1 MPHHQPLRRFGAAV
15 AQVKSPPNRHHQG
28 EQEQRKSD
36 AQYRQS
42 AAAFVAKRV
51 LRDEPGQCHRLTP
64 ERTGNGAQ
72 KAGTSQPSK
81 DRRSTSL
88 STTGQIRFVPCSE
101 CSCPRSQFSSA
112 SVLFE
117 SGSHQDRGFSTS
129 IVSCIDRA
137 RKWRSSSGL
146 DDKCHTRLGITIT
159 TAQACIKS
167 RSILANGGTKPCR
180 GCVLAL
186 WLTSADCRE
195 GRTSALSGDAVS
207 TLGTL
212 RTVFR
217 AYLGNSKVGTG
228 GDILAIRIPWVSAR
242 RALSAAARK
251 ARDGVEREKI
261 NAYENRPLRN
271 P

>member
-1 MPHHQPLRRFGAAV
+1 MLNTV
-15 AQVKSPPNRHHQG
+15 
-28 EQEQRKSD
+28 
-36 AQYRQS
+36 
-42 AAAFVAKRV
+42 RV
-51 LRDEPGQCHRLTP
+51 LRRLLRNAFFVTNRVNVIGLLQKGPGTGRRRQARPSPARIDEVPRS
-64 ERTGNGAQ
+64 R
-72 KAGTSQPSK
+72 QP
-81 DRRSTSL
+81 
-88 STTGQIRFVPCSE
+88 GQIRFVPCSE

-159 TAQACIKS
+159 TAQACIES